1 MIMIMNIMVGTWSAR
16 LCETMDWFDDGIRL
30 ASPQWGPFT
39 GKQRRRVMK
48 ASLEMLYA
56 TECLSFVDMHRDC
69 RKFSVINHLQD
80 ALNTL
85 HLVRNRGIL
94 LDYSV
99 HAILS

>member
-39 GKQRRRVMK
+39 GKQRRGVMK
-48 ASLEMLYA
+48 ASLEVLYA

-69 RKFSVINHLQD
+69 RKFSVINHLKE

-85 HLVRNRGIL
+85 HLV
-94 LDYSV
+94 
-99 HAILS
+99 